1 MRQIHL
7 LTFPQS
13 VRKSGIYGTSLAH
26 HRRPTASVDFISLT
40 KADVWR
46 QLQMEQYFQQM
57 KRLLRYQRRGAKN
70 GPNRLGQ
77 VRIQTLSHELNERE
91 IATLVWEFDPFF
103 SLLIL
108 MALQTYDKGLLNIF
122 NSWFSIGIASAKS
135 WSWPSHVKPSAWF
148 DLTCLYMISRKH
160 PKESMTI

>member
-1 MRQIHL
+1 
-7 LTFPQS
+7 
-13 VRKSGIYGTSLAH
+13 
-26 HRRPTASVDFISLT
+26 
-40 KADVWR
+40 
-46 QLQMEQYFQQM
+46 MEQYFQQM

-122 NSWFSIGIASAKS
+122 NSWFSIGIASANS
-135 WSWPSHVKPSAWF
+135 
-148 DLTCLYMISRKH
+148 
-160 PKESMTI
+160 

>member
-1 MRQIHL
+1 MRQIRL
-7 LTFPQS
+7 LTFSQS

-91 IATLVWEFDPFF
+91 IVTLV
-103 SLLIL
+103 
-108 MALQTYDKGLLNIF
+108 
-122 NSWFSIGIASAKS
+122 
-135 WSWPSHVKPSAWF
+135 
-148 DLTCLYMISRKH
+148 
-160 PKESMTI
+160 